1 MQKHAVE
8 GIGLSIPIDSV
19 IPIITDIEEYGEV
32 KRPFLGVNLASVEEI
47 SQYHQQNT
55 LKLPNGVTSGVAI
68 TGVQAGSPAD
78 KAGIQ
83 EFDVII
89 EMDGETVNDVVELRQ
104 YLYNEKKIGEKIK
117 LTFYRDGKKQTAEV
131 ALTTADQQQ

>member
-1 MQKHAVE
+1 MLLKE
-8 GIGLSIPIDSV
+8 SV
-19 IPIITDIEEYGEV
+19 FRSQLIQLFQLLRILREYGEV

-55 LKLPNGVTSGVAI
+55 LKLPNDVISGVAI
-68 TGVQAGSPAD
+68 TGVQAGSPAA

-89 EMDGETVNDVVELRQ
+89 EMDGE
-104 YLYNEKKIGEKIK
+104 K
-117 LTFYRDGKKQTAEV
+117 
-131 ALTTADQQQ
+131 